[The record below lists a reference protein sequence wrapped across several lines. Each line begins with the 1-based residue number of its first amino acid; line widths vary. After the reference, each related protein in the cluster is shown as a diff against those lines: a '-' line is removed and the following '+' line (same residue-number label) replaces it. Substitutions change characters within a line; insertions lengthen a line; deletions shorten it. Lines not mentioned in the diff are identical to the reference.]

1 MALGVN
7 VMRTVQ
13 VALAATAPVQVLEAS
28 VKSAAFT
35 PVSVTALIF
44 RAALPLFVTVTMTG
58 ALVAPCVVLGSIIG
72 LLGTTVTPGVA
83 GARPLPLRARI
94 CGLLEASSVNCKL
107 ASRSPVPLGV
117 KVAPTEQVALTAIG
131 AAVQVLDAIPKSVG
145 LVPVT
150 VTLLICNGAPP
161 LFVTVIEIG
170 AVEVPVATSGK
181 SIGLAGAK
189 PTTGVGPRVQVK
201 ILCVAVR
208 SPVPP
213 VKPA

>member
-1 MALGVN
+1 
-7 VMRTVQ
+7 
-13 VALAATAPVQVLEAS
+13 
-28 VKSAAFT
+28 VKSAALT
-35 PVSVTALIF
+35 PVRVTAVTL
-44 RAALPLFVTVTMTG
+44 RVALPVLVTVTTTG
-58 ALVAPCVVLGSIIG
+58 ALVVPWVVPGSMIG
-72 LLGTTVTPGVA
+72 LLGITARPGVA
-83 GARPLPLRARI
+83 GVMPLPLRARI
-94 CGLLEASSVNCKL
+94 CGLLEASSVNCNL
-107 ASRSPVPLGV
+107 ARRSPVPLGV
-117 KVAPTEQVALTAIG
+117 KVTPTVQVALTTIG

-208 SPVPP
+208 PPVPP